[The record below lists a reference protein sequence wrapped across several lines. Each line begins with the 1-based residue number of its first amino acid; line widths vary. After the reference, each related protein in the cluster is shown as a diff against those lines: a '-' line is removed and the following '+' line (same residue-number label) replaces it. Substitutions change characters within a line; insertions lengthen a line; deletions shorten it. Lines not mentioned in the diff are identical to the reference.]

1 MICTLMHKRLAVAA
15 LELDEATGSIRH
27 INTVYTPEHLPVGT
41 RAPSGEV
48 DRAALNQWWTGRCIP
63 ATRIGIREALEA
75 LGLPSP
81 QLLPLRSY
89 GLSLSDHY

>member
-41 RAPSGEV
+41 CTPSGTV
-48 DRAALNQWWTGRCIP
+48 DRAALTQR
-63 ATRIGIREALEA
+63 
-75 LGLPSP
+75 
-81 QLLPLRSY
+81 
-89 GLSLSDHY
+89 